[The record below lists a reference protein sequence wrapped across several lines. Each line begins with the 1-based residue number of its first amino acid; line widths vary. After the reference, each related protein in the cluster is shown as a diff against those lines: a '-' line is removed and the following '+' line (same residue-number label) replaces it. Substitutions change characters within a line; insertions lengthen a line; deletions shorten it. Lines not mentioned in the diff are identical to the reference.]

1 MSGYLNQILKNAN
14 LSVWCPFKL
23 GNIEEIGKIPKRATK
38 LIISLKN
45 KPNKERLMHLK
56 LPT

>member
-1 MSGYLNQILKNAN
+1 LKNAN